1 MAVRSGS
8 GWPRG
13 LMLWG
18 WGGCRPV
25 AALALLNSSRQSDVN
40 RSTKCKREI
49 AAGVRAHAGGRMRSR
64 TPSPAHAPT
73 ARSWHNLCPGR
84 GSSPARGQGSG
95 RGCVPAA
102 AVAPHPRRLRGRGRP
117 PIGAGRSRCP
127 LPAAAAP
134 CHDKPLQ
141 LNAVFSSRR
150 HGGVSSRRLCRGGRR
165 RAVESVRAGAGRC
178 WAGGEGVDAAR
189 RGDLAHS
196 AAGAVH
202 RRGQAR
208 AEGICTRQRQ
218 RRSVRGSGGGEG
230 RGRTVGAGGA
240 ALVPVERQPQRR
252 LYRAAGPLDLRLGLR
267 RFRARRLGLLG
278 AELIDDDL
286 DGLP

>member
-1 MAVRSGS
+1 MG
-8 GWPRG
+8 
-13 LMLWG
+13 M
-18 WGGCRPV
+18 
-25 AALALLNSSRQSDVN
+25 
-40 RSTKCKREI
+40 
-49 AAGVRAHAGGRMRSR
+49 RAHAGGRMRSR

-73 ARSWHNLCPGR
+73 VRSWHNLCPGR
-84 GSSPARGQGSG
+84 GSSPARGQGQGSG
-95 RGCVPAA
+95 RGCVPAG
-102 AVAPHPRRLRGRGRP
+102 AVAPHPRRLRGRGHP
-117 PIGAGRSRCP
+117 PSGAGRSRCP

-141 LNAVFSSRR
+141 LNAVFQFREDME
-150 HGGVSSRRLCRGGRR
+150 GGVSSRRLCRGGRR

-178 WAGGEGVDAAR
+178 WAGGEGVNAAR

-252 LYRAAGPLDLRLGLR
+252 LYRSAGPLDLRLGLR

>member
-1 MAVRSGS
+1 
-8 GWPRG
+8 
-13 LMLWG
+13 MLWG
-18 WGGCRPV
+18 WGGCRLV
-25 AALALLNSSRQSDVN
+25 AALARLNSSSQSDVN
-40 RSTKCKREI
+40 KSKHKREI

-84 GSSPARGQGSG
+84 GSSPTARGRGQGSG

-102 AVAPHPRRLRGRGRP
+102 AVAPHPRRLRGRGRH